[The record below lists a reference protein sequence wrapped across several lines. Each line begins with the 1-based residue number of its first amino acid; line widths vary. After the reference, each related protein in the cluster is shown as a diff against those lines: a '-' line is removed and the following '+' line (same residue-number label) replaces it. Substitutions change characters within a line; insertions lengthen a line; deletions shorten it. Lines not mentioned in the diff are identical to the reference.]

1 MAPGKFSWAF
11 LFGFANILLTLQA
24 QLFHECCFH
33 RCLELGRRCFLD
45 SGEATA
51 VQVER
56 YDNRRM
62 AQLHTGFQRDVGNL
76 NVALVSVC
84 AVHDNLSVERH
95 VI

>member
-1 MAPGKFSWAF
+1 MATGKFSGAF
-11 LFGFANILLTLQA
+11 LFGFANILLMLQA
-24 QLFHECCFH
+24 QLFPECCF
-33 RCLELGRRCFLD
+33 ELGRRCFPD

-56 YDNRRM
+56 YDNRRI

-76 NVALVSVC
+76 NVAFVFVC
-84 AVHDNLSVERH
+84 AVHDNLSAERH

>member
-11 LFGFANILLTLQA
+11 LFGFSNILPTLPA
-24 QLFHECCFH
+24 QLFHECCF
-33 RCLELGRRCFLD
+33 ELGRRCFLD